1 MNVIVGE
8 GLDGCGKS
16 TTLKALAD
24 AYDGAYLHFPSCDSV
39 ETWIKAIRTY
49 SDKPYVFVDRLH
61 WSEVTYGELV
71 RGQTALTDFDVWV
84 LEGWLIAKQAHIIY
98 IDAVTSYTLKRIEDR
113 YHGVVEGSQLRQRM
127 FEAYAESNVSKS
139 RVIPVNGIVDDFR
152 EIQASV
158 FEEIKTVSQAYDF
171 GDQGMGSHT
180 PWVWLVGDQHN
191 VSKGKHITDVTF
203 GDNCGR
209 YLHRALKILRWPW
222 PTYHISNAYDDDEG
236 NMRDLYHKWC
246 KLGKPKI
253 VALGKRAS
261 AALDYWEM
269 VYNSVEHPQYMRR
282 FHSDKILEYAKSIKE
297 ASR

>member
-1 MNVIVGE
+1 MNIVVLE
-8 GLDGCGKS
+8 GLNGNYK
-16 TTLKALAD
+16 TTIAKELAETLD
-24 AYDGAYLHFPSCDSV
+24 SAYLHFPVFATVIDCID
-39 ETWIKAIRTY
+39 AIREHR
-49 SDKPYVFVDRLH
+49 DCPYVFVDRLH
-61 WSEVTYGELV
+61 WSELTYGELV
-71 RGQTALTDFDVWV
+71 RGQAALTDFDVWV
-84 LEGWLIAKQAHIIY
+84 LEGWLIAKQARMIY
-98 IDAVTSYTLKRIEDR
+98 VDAVTSYTLKRIADR
-113 YHGVVEGSQLRQRM
+113 YHGVVDSGQLRQKM
-127 FEAYAESNVSKS
+127 YESYEASYVSKT
-139 RVIPVNGIVDDFR
+139 RLTPVNGFAYDVQVVRDAVVT
-152 EIQASV
+152 EVKSL
-158 FEEIKTVSQAYDF
+158 SPAYDF

-180 PWVWLVGDQHN
+180 PWFWLVGDQHN

-222 PTYHISNAYDDDEG
+222 PTYHISNAYDDDG

-269 VYNSVEHPQYMRR
+269 VYNKIEHPQYMRR
-282 FHSDKILEYAKSIKE
+282 FHSDKILEYAKNIKE